1 MTCPTHDL
9 PESRRLPALIVIFTI
24 LFSRPLFSQS
34 LFSRGPYF
42 HGPSF
47 TALIIY
53 AAGLSVTITIRAVEL
68 KLETDKAVSE
78 YISDLCLAVT

>member
-9 PESRRLPALIVIFTI
+9 PESRRLPAHIVIFMVLIFAALIFTVFI
-24 LFSRPLFSQS
+24 FTVLIFMALV
-34 LFSRGPYF
+34 
-42 HGPSF
+42 F